1 MRTVEVL
8 TPDCGSGKHG
18 RCIHRNPYEKGFPKR
33 LRDGFK
39 IALCSCGCHLACPLT
54 GQADVSD
61 REWEMSCSCPGAQ
74 VPRDFY
80 RARREGDQRLRAAAD
95 AVQAQSVGKTRTE
108 IRQLL
113 ISELKTG
120 SGPLPSSDG
129 LDFAVDHIARSA
141 EQEAAGRTGTS
152 RTVRVL
158 AGELTDL
165 AGTLLGGL
173 KNDVSD
179 PSGREPYYLPADS
192 PVRGLDVM
200 IDPAAQPTLDALGAD
215 ERRWAEMGGVGPE
228 EQTQRAAKPTLV
240 PVRLESGI
248 EDHEIGGERGGTLRR
263 TAVTVHLGRHQL
275 GRLSAEDGARLSS
288 DLQAARQQNRAV
300 WMSGYYYAPTT
311 AARARLLLYSGSLP
325 FPSSPGRV

>member
-1 MRTVEVL
+1 MRTAEVL
-8 TPDCGSGKHG
+8 TLDCGSGRHG
-18 RCIHRNPYEKGFPKR
+18 RCTHRNPSEKGFPKR

-39 IALCSCGCHLACPLT
+39 IALCGCDCHVACPLT

-61 REWEMSCSCPGAQ
+61 REWEQACSCPGAQ
-74 VPRDFY
+74 LPRDFY
-80 RARREGDQRLRAAAD
+80 RARRMGDQRLRAAAA
-95 AVQAQSVGKTRTE
+95 AVQAESAGKSRTE

-120 SGPLPSSDG
+120 SGPLPSSDN

-141 EQEAAGRTGTS
+141 EQEAAGRTGTT

-165 AGTLLGGL
+165 ARTLLGGL

-179 PSGREPYYLPADS
+179 PGGREPYYLAPDS
-192 PVRGLDVM
+192 PVSGLDVI
-200 IDPAAQPTLDALGAD
+200 IDPAAQPAPDALGAD
-215 ERRWAEMGGVGPE
+215 ERRWAEMGGVVPG
-228 EQTQRAAKPTLV
+228 EQAQRAAKPVLV
-240 PVRLESGI
+240 PVRLESGT
-248 EDHEIGGERGGTLRR
+248 EDHEIEGEWGGALRR
-263 TAVTVHLGRHQL
+263 TTVAVHLGRHQL

-300 WMSGYYYAPTT
+300 WMNGYYYAPTT
-311 AARARLLLYSGSLP
+311 AARARLLLYPGSLP